1 MRLRIFLK
9 VFISQLQ
16 WDNKR
21 RIVKGPQWLH
31 KHLNCNNVG
40 IVNELYLLVVCAV
53 KFGFYV
59 HLHNKSK
66 NKHRFEFEVLIFYIT
81 FVKTAFLLVLIIL
94 ECQWFFNINFN
105 EANKLFFF
113 KIGSFQQKVI
123 VNFSLR
129 LTLNYTFLTFFT

>member
-1 MRLRIFLK
+1 MRFRICLK
-9 VFISQLQ
+9 VFISRLQ

-31 KHLNCNNVG
+31 KHFKCNNVG
-40 IVNELYLLVVCAV
+40 IVNELYLLGVCAV
-53 KFGFYV
+53 KFGFIVY
-59 HLHNKSK
+59 LHYKAK
-66 NKHRFEFEVLIFYIT
+66 NKNRFEVITFNIT
-81 FVKTAFLLVLIIL
+81 FVKNCIFVGFNNSWMSVVLQYKL
-94 ECQWFFNINFN
+94 N

-123 VNFSLR
+123 VNFSLL

>member
-1 MRLRIFLK
+1 MRFWIGLK

-21 RIVKGPQWLH
+21 IKVKGPQWLH
-31 KHLNCNNVG
+31 KHLKCNNVS
-40 IVNELYLLVVCAV
+40 IVNELYLLVVYAV

-59 HLHNKSK
+59 YLHNKAK
-66 NKHRFEFEVLIFYIT
+66 NKNRFEFEVTIFNIT
-81 FVKTAFLLVLIIL
+81 FVKNCIFVGFNNSWMSVFLQYKL
-94 ECQWFFNINFN
+94 N